1 MTDEQLI
8 GRAAR
13 GDQTAF
19 ELLWERYWHAVY
31 GYAWLLARNV
41 SDAEDITQETFLVLI
56 RRPAAFDP
64 ARAQLRTWLIAV
76 VRRQYLNR
84 RRGSNRESVGE
95 SPAEDLDRAGDS
107 PEILEDLILLERA
120 EAVRRAVSSL
130 PQGQREALYLFEFE
144 ELSLAEIASILDIE
158 ANAVKAR
165 LHRAREQLK
174 RLLAPLN
181 PAKNEK
187 GML

>member
-8 GRAAR
+8 ARAAR

-19 ELLWERYWHAVY
+19 ELLWERHWHAVY
-31 GYAWLLARNV
+31 SYAWLLARNV
-41 SDAEDITQETFLVLI
+41 SDAEDITQETFFALI

-84 RRGSNRESVGE
+84 RRGSDRENAV
-95 SPAEDLDRAGDS
+95 EDLDSAGDAPEVL
-107 PEILEDLILLERA
+107 PEILKDLILLERA
-120 EAVRRAVSSL
+120 EAVRRAVGSL
-130 PQGQREALYLFEFE
+130 PHGQREALYLFEFE
-144 ELSLAEIASILDIE
+144 DLSLAEIAAILNLE

-165 LHRAREQLK
+165 LYRGREQLK
-174 RLLAPLN
+174 RLLAPLK
-181 PAKNEK
+181 PAENKK
-187 GML
+187 GCI